1 MPRKIFRQ
9 IQLPMEK
16 PDRCADCPLLGLI
29 PENMKSAD
37 KADRYKSLICLGTSA
52 ALTKKFSEV
61 RASKKDANHPHH
73 RPCDGR
79 WDAWCQLPGRKF
91 AVTIE
96 DSNTFLEPY
105 YRTRQRVI
113 NFKWK

>member
-1 MPRKIFRQ
+1 MPRKIYRD
-9 IQLPMEK
+9 IKLPTEK

-29 PENMKSAD
+29 PDNLRSPD
-37 KADRYKSLICLGTSA
+37 FADRFKSLICLGTNA

-61 RASKKDANHPHH
+61 RASKKDSHHPHT
-73 RPCDGR
+73 RPCDSR
-79 WDAWCQLPGRKF
+79 WAAWQQYNGGKF
-91 AVTIE
+91 PVTIE

-105 YRTRQRVI
+105 YATKQRVI

>member
-9 IQLPMEK
+9 IQLPMEQ

-29 PENMKSAD
+29 PDNMRSAD
-37 KADRYKSLICLGTSA
+37 PADRFKSLICLGTSA

-61 RASKKDANHPHH
+61 RASQKDSHHPHN
-73 RPCDGR
+73 RPCDSR
-79 WDAWCQLPGRKF
+79 WAAWQTLPGRKF
-91 AVTIE
+91 PVTLD

-105 YRTRQRVI
+105 YRTKQRVI